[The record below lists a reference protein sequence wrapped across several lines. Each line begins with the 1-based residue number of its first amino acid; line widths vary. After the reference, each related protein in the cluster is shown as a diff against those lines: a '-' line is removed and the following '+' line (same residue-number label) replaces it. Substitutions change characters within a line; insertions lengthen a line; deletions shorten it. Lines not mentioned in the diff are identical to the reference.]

1 MLKTD
6 DRKKSQ
12 NNLTYITSL
21 CHISFSLINNIYD
34 GNIPEGIGQIALNRL
49 SNARI
54 HLKLYEE
61 KIFDS
66 LSQLEKIDE
75 KVKAAI
81 GTVNADDT
89 LFIKEIDLYIDLIK
103 SLLEL
108 ISISQTLD
116 EASKNSDAHNIVN
129 AFLLFET
136 ATKGI
141 CIDIKPLTHQIKN
154 KALADET
161 TKKANVIYEDTINE
175 INKFYESCLEKL

>member
-1 MLKTD
+1 MLKTND
-6 DRKKSQ
+6 HKKSR

-34 GNIPEGIGQIALNRL
+34 GNIPEDINQITFNRL

-81 GTVNADDT
+81 NTANADDT
-89 LFIKEIDLYIDLIK
+89 LFVKEIDL
-103 SLLEL
+103 
-108 ISISQTLD
+108 
-116 EASKNSDAHNIVN
+116 
-129 AFLLFET
+129 
-136 ATKGI
+136 
-141 CIDIKPLTHQIKN
+141 
-154 KALADET
+154 
-161 TKKANVIYEDTINE
+161 
-175 INKFYESCLEKL
+175 